1 MKLKTLVTAAFALGA
16 LGACN
21 NNGEGSNNT
30 DSASITT
37 EKTNTTTKTSVE
49 VPATTRTSFETKYP
63 TASNVTWAHYETA
76 EVPVDWQWI
85 GWPTMDDSDY
95 VATFYMDNS
104 NYWVWYDDQGNWVG
118 TVTEV
123 SSSGLPAAINNVI
136 QSQYANYTVT
146 SVKKENDKNRTA
158 YEIKLENGDNKV
170 KLLVDENGKIL
181 KKKADINGE
190 KTKEK
195 PLKDSVPK

>member
-1 MKLKTLVTAAFALGA
+1 MKLKTLVIAAFALGA
-16 LGACN
+16 LGACDN
-21 NNGEGSNNT
+21 SGAGSNNT

-37 EKTNTTTKTSVE
+37 EKTNTTTKSTVE
-49 VPATTRTSFETKYP
+49 VPAPIRTSFETKYP
-63 TASNVTWAHYETA
+63 TASDVKWAHSETTG
-76 EVPVDWQWI
+76 VPVDWQWI
-85 GWPTMDDSDY
+85 GWRMLDDSDY
-95 VATFYMDNS
+95 VVTFNMDNS

-118 TVTEV
+118 TVTDV
-123 SSSGLPAAINNVI
+123 SSSGLPSAINNLI

-158 YEIKLENGDNKV
+158 YEIKLESGENKV

-181 KKKADINGE
+181 KKKADMDGE

-195 PLKDSVPK
+195 PMTDSTQK

>member
-1 MKLKTLVTAAFALGA
+1 MATFAFAA
-16 LGACN
+16 LGACDN
-21 NNGEGSNNT
+21 SGTGSNSA

-37 EKTNTTTKTSVE
+37 ENTTSSNTTTKTSVE
-49 VPATTRTSFETKYP
+49 IPATTRTSFETKYP
-63 TASNVTWAHYETA
+63 NASNVTWAHYETD
-76 EVPVDWQWI
+76 VPIDWQWI
-85 GWPTMDDSDY
+85 GWPTLDESDY
-95 VATFYMDNS
+95 VATFGMDNS
-104 NYWVWYDDQGNWVG
+104 NYWVWYDDQGNWIG

-123 SSSGLPAAINNVI
+123 NSASLPAAINNLI

-195 PLKDSVPK
+195 PVKDSVPK

>member
-1 MKLKTLVTAAFALGA
+1 MKLRTLVIAAFALAA
-16 LGACN
+16 LGACDN
-21 NNGEGSNNT
+21 SGTGSNGT

-37 EKTNTTTKTSVE
+37 EKTNTTTTTSVE
-49 VPATTRTSFETKYP
+49 IPAPTRTSFETKYP
-63 TASNVTWAHYETA
+63 AASNVTWAHYETTD
-76 EVPVDWQWI
+76 VPVDWEWI
-85 GWPTMDDSDY
+85 GWPTLDDSDY
-95 VATFYMDNS
+95 VATFNMDNS
-104 NYWVWYDDQGNWVG
+104 NYWVWYDDQGTWIG

-123 SSSGLPAAINNVI
+123 SSSSLPAAINNLI

-146 SVKKENDKNRTA
+146 SVKKESDKNRTA

-170 KLLVDENGKIL
+170 KLLADENGKIL

-195 PLKDSVPK
+195 PVKDSVPK